1 MTPLLVGTVAEEC
14 CLRGKVMTSQKRRW
28 TRVGN
33 RIGVWMYRRLDGR
46 FSSGSKNVHV
56 LMITT
61 PGRRTGIPRSTC
73 VRYLETPGGLVVWGT
88 GSGSRH
94 DPDWMQNLRH
104 APTSRVQIGAREF
117 AVTARELKG
126 DARDDMWRDTILV
139 EAPEVAKYERK
150 AGRTIPV
157 AVLEPEKGGDAR
169 PHTPGARE

>member
-1 MTPLLVGTVAEEC
+1 MRPLSIGT
-14 CLRGKVMTSQKRRW
+14 LGRGGCVRGRVMTSQQRRW

-56 LMITT
+56 LMITI

-73 VRYLETPGGLVVWGT
+73 LRYLETPAGLVVWGT
-88 GSGSRH
+88 GSGSRQ
-94 DPDWMQNLRH
+94 DPDWMKNLRH
-104 APTSRVQIGAREF
+104 APTAQVQVLARRFRVRP
-117 AVTARELKG
+117 RELHG
-126 DARDDMWRDTILV
+126 DARDVMWRDTILV

-157 AVLEPEKGGDAR
+157 AVLEPEEGGDAR

>member
-1 MTPLLVGTVAEEC
+1 MTLVPVGTVGGEGC
-14 CLRGKVMTSQKRRW
+14 VRGEVMSSQKRRW
-28 TRVGN
+28 TRAGN

-56 LMITT
+56 LMITS

-73 VRYLETPGGLVVWGT
+73 VRYLETPAGLVVWGT
-88 GSGSRH
+88 GSGSRR

-104 APTSRVQIGAREF
+104 AATAQVKVREREF
-117 AVTARELKG
+117 AVKPRELQG
-126 DARDDMWRDTILV
+126 EARDAMWRNTILA

-157 AVLEPEKGGDAR
+157 VVLEPE
-169 PHTPGARE
+169 

>member
-1 MTPLLVGTVAEEC
+1 
-14 CLRGKVMTSQKRRW
+14 MTSVKRRW

-73 VRYLETPGGLVVWGT
+73 VRYLETPAGLVVWGT
-88 GSGSRH
+88 GSGSRR
-94 DPDWMQNLRH
+94 DPDWMQNLRQTTT
-104 APTSRVQIGAREF
+104 AQVKVREREF
-117 AVTARELKG
+117 AVKPCELQG
-126 DARDDMWRDTILV
+126 EARDAMWRNTILA
-139 EAPEVAKYERK
+139 EAPEVAKYAQK

-157 AVLEPEKGGDAR
+157 VILEPE
-169 PHTPGARE
+169 

>member
-1 MTPLLVGTVAEEC
+1 
-14 CLRGKVMTSQKRRW
+14 MTSQKRRW

-61 PGRRTGIPRSTC
+61 PGRRTGIPRSAC
-73 VRYLETPGGLVVWGT
+73 VRYLETPQGIVVWGT
-88 GSGSRH
+88 GSGSRQ

-104 APTSRVQIGAREF
+104 AATARVQVRDREF
-117 AVTARELKG
+117 AVRSRELQG
-126 DARDDMWRDTILV
+126 EARDAMWRDTILV

-157 AVLEPEKGGDAR
+157 AVLEPEEGADAR